1 MTTVSLGV
9 KDTLAKMLDAVPA
22 KKRQFLRA
30 RVMNVHPHQK
40 NRNQV
45 NEDRRVV
52 VVDRSIASTVCAIN
66 VS

>member
-45 NEDRRVV
+45 NEDRPRCC
-52 VVDRSIASTVCAIN
+52 RR
-66 VS
+66 